1 MWAAIVATALGVM
14 LVGATASAA
23 QSPKQLLTALLSA
36 DYPDRQLPPGFS
48 GAKVSYEK
56 PSGKFKGQVG
66 TALVEVTGPDVV
78 NFVRYGV
85 YTSSVLAR
93 KALHD
98 PKAWKDNR
106 GTLLGPAP
114 GWGRDSVMV
123 VGSVTGKNMLGKE
136 VTNGYTVLAVLRG
149 GVIVQAYS
157 VSVDN
162 KDSGNI
168 TSARKLLRSAVQH
181 LDRVKKRRG

>member
-1 MWAAIVATALGVM
+1 
-14 LVGATASAA
+14 
-23 QSPKQLLTALLSA
+23 
-36 DYPDRQLPPGFS
+36 
-48 GAKVSYEK
+48 
-56 PSGKFKGQVG
+56 
-66 TALVEVTGPDVV
+66 
-78 NFVRYGV
+78 
-85 YTSSVLAR
+85 
-93 KALHD
+93 
-98 PKAWKDNR
+98 
-106 GTLLGPAP
+106 
-114 GWGRDSVMV
+114 
-123 VGSVTGKNMLGKE
+123 MLGKE